1 AAALAAPEAGL
12 TLIRIDPAAPYQLH
26 VIASY
31 LNGHPVRSESLDRR
45 ADQLQEE
52 YDDLTER
59 RDRLLEERRAV
70 LGNFGQDPE
79 TVKRR
84 QEYFRKEAELER
96 AEQAL
101 RGRQERYLQLL
112 RDLKGLNGVR
122 VIANG
127 LGWDEGYPV
136 DGSGVLSR
144 YLDDQPCQIGS
155 WLQAAGD

>member
-1 AAALAAPEAGL
+1 DFRGYQQFVGKELPAGTRLVDFTAARSPDVQPDPFPGSPEGIGHGTRCALAAALAAPEAGL

-31 LNGHPVRSESLDRR
+31 LNGHPLRSESLDRR

-101 RGRQERYLQLL
+101 RGR
-112 RDLKGLNGVR
+112 
-122 VIANG
+122 
-127 LGWDEGYPV
+127 
-136 DGSGVLSR
+136 
-144 YLDDQPCQIGS
+144 
-155 WLQAAGD
+155 